1 MRLLRGFS
9 EDEAEQVLNY
19 LSRMLDNMA
28 EVALLAEQVQEIIG
42 GRVPETVG

>member
-28 EVALLAEQVQEIIG
+28 EVALLAEQVQELIG
-42 GRVPETVG
+42 ARAPETVA